1 MEGSSDPIPSTPFC
15 QGIPEKVFSQ
25 TLIAEFNNIDSVKSL
40 LARHAGEVGVLIV
53 EPILLNCSM
62 IKPQNGF
69 LRQVLDVCKEHD
81 VVVVFD
87 LVKINTAIAM
97 KNITKY
103 WASVSTD
110 CPSGPDMFTFGKGL
124 SGGACPIGA
133 IGMTEEFARIIE
145 SKRVQVL

>member
-15 QGIPEKVFSQ
+15 QGIPEPVFSQ
-25 TLIAEFNNIDSVKSL
+25 TLIAEFNNIESVKAL
-40 LARHAGEVGVLIV
+40 LARHEGQVGVLIV

-69 LRQVLDVCKEHD
+69 LQQVLDVCKEHD
-81 VVVVFD
+81 VAVIFD
-87 LVKINTAIAM
+87 LVKINTAIAL

-103 WASVSTD
+103 WSSSA
-110 CPSGPDMFTFGKGL
+110 GPDMFTFGKGL

-145 SKRVQVL
+145 SKRVQVK